1 LPGQACS
8 SRAMTRGRFDV
19 GGMCPGSLTACAAWC
34 GTPPLNLKRRL
45 AGARSSTLCGNVLR
59 LTRTPVKLC
68 RSPALST
75 EKRNT
80 PLCHTGVIR
89 STEFL
94 IASKISATGNAAVQI
109 ELPAPEEIDQARMPA
124 KTAQLM
130 PRGMPKTPM
139 RHVGWKPARPNPPR
153 RTPDPARPASW
164 PVDPRSRARAI
175 FPRTARRLMQ
185 KLRAAELD

>member
-1 LPGQACS
+1 
-8 SRAMTRGRFDV
+8 MTRGRFDV
-19 GGMCPGSLTACAAWC
+19 GGMCSGSLTACAAWY

-45 AGARSSTLCGNVLR
+45 AGARLSTLCRNVLR
-59 LTRTPVKLC
+59 LYTHTGKAVSQSGSFDRK
-68 RSPALST
+68 AQH
-75 EKRNT
+75 

-109 ELPAPEEIDQARMPA
+109 QLPAPEEIDQARMPA

-139 RHVGWKPARPNPPR
+139 RHVGWKPARPKPPR

-164 PVDPRSRARAI
+164 PVGPRSARARAI